1 MNRSTER
8 LLLLLLAAVQFT
20 HIMDFMIL
28 MPLGPQLMRSL
39 LIGPGQF
46 SALVAAYN
54 ISSGVIGLL
63 AAPFIDRFDRRQVL
77 LLAYSGFIIGTLA
90 CAFSQ
95 NFTTLLTARAL
106 SGAFGGLSS
115 SMVLAIIGDVVPA
128 ERRATGVGVVM
139 TAFSLAAALGVP
151 FGLRL
156 AQIFRWEAPFYFLAG
171 LAFLM
176 WVTAFIR
183 LPSLN
188 AHLKNAQLNPVMAFA
203 ELLRD
208 PNATRALLFM
218 GTLVFGHFTIIPL
231 LPPFLVGNAGLPER
245 DLFMVY
251 LTGGIFT
258 VFSAP
263 IIGKLADTLGR
274 VRVLG
279 WLIGFASIV
288 TLAITTAADRPI
300 WLILALAGL
309 FFVFAS
315 GRFVPAQAI
324 MTLAVPASRRGAFM
338 SLTGCARDI
347 ASGVS
352 SSLAGWVVVQ
362 TPSGRL
368 LHYDWLGWMAVAAA
382 VASFWLA
389 KKVRV
394 NESGP
399 NPEPLTSAAPVGNW
413 NRDLLGKS
421 SSIANQVLAAGV
433 LAIVLASH
441 SARAGLL
448 TVGPDYHS
456 PTNLA
461 PSDYKAAELGSW
473 KLGNPLDDAPKGNWW
488 EMFED
493 QQLNQLEQQ
502 ATGQNQN
509 LKAALARVN
518 QARAAARV
526 ARGELL
532 PSLTLNPSWVRQRY
546 SPSQVPSFGNITA
559 NNFSVPLDFSYEI
572 DLWGRVRRNFES
584 ARADAQASLADFYNV
599 LLTLQSDTAQNY
611 FGLRALDA
619 EIRTVTRTVEL
630 RKEQVKL
637 VRSRFEGGIGNELDM
652 ARAETEL
659 ATTEAEAASLA
670 QRRTEL
676 ENAIAILAGSN
687 PAVFRLPVATASN
700 WNPVPPPIPAG
711 LPAELLERRPDV
723 AQAERLLASANAR
736 IGVAKAAF
744 FPVVSLTA
752 SGGYL
757 SGELENLFNW
767 DSRVWSIGP
776 SISLPLFAGGRNL
789 ANYRRSGAAFE
800 EAVARYRQ
808 QVLIAFGD
816 VENSLSGIRHLAD
829 QAQAQQR
836 AVANARRAADLA
848 GQRYRSGIVAYI
860 EVIDANRDALQAERA
875 DAQLAGQRL
884 ITTVQLIKALG
895 GGWHSEQL
903 FTQVSPKRTP

>member
-1 MNRSTER
+1 
-8 LLLLLLAAVQFT
+8 
-20 HIMDFMIL
+20 
-28 MPLGPQLMRSL
+28 
-39 LIGPGQF
+39 
-46 SALVAAYN
+46 
-54 ISSGVIGLL
+54 
-63 AAPFIDRFDRRQVL
+63 
-77 LLAYSGFIIGTLA
+77 
-90 CAFSQ
+90 
-95 NFTTLLTARAL
+95 
-106 SGAFGGLSS
+106 
-115 SMVLAIIGDVVPA
+115 
-128 ERRATGVGVVM
+128 
-139 TAFSLAAALGVP
+139 
-151 FGLRL
+151 
-156 AQIFRWEAPFYFLAG
+156 
-171 LAFLM
+171 
-176 WVTAFIR
+176 
-183 LPSLN
+183 
-188 AHLKNAQLNPVMAFA
+188 
-203 ELLRD
+203 
-208 PNATRALLFM
+208 
-218 GTLVFGHFTIIPL
+218 
-231 LPPFLVGNAGLPER
+231 
-245 DLFMVY
+245 
-251 LTGGIFT
+251 
-258 VFSAP
+258 
-263 IIGKLADTLGR
+263 
-274 VRVLG
+274 
-279 WLIGFASIV
+279 
-288 TLAITTAADRPI
+288 
-300 WLILALAGL
+300 
-309 FFVFAS
+309 
-315 GRFVPAQAI
+315 
-324 MTLAVPASRRGAFM
+324 
-338 SLTGCARDI
+338 
-347 ASGVS
+347 
-352 SSLAGWVVVQ
+352 
-362 TPSGRL
+362 
-368 LHYDWLGWMAVAAA
+368 
-382 VASFWLA
+382 
-389 KKVRV
+389 
-394 NESGP
+394 
-399 NPEPLTSAAPVGNW
+399 
-413 NRDLLGKS
+413 
-421 SSIANQVLAAGV
+421 
-433 LAIVLASH
+433 
-441 SARAGLL
+441 
-448 TVGPDYHS
+448 
-456 PTNLA
+456 
-461 PSDYKAAELGSW
+461 
-473 KLGNPLDDAPKGNWW
+473 
-488 EMFED
+488 
-493 QQLNQLEQQ
+493 
-502 ATGQNQN
+502 
-509 LKAALARVN
+509 
-518 QARAAARV
+518 
-526 ARGELL
+526 LL

-546 SPSQVPSFGNITA
+546 SPSQVPGFGNITA